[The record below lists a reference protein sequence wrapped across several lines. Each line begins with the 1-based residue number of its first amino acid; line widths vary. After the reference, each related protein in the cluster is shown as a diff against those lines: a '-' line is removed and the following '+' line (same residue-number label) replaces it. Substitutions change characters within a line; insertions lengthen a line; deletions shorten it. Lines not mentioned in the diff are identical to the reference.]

1 MVRHNIETFKAD
13 GSIFTPKKKETFS
26 KKLKETLV
34 FGGTQDKSVTNE
46 TRNIYEENVDITKNI
61 TTKEVQESI
70 MKLVNKAVTDSIQQN
85 KAEAMALI
93 VASNK
98 LRVKGVDTGGG
109 EFVFKGKQEN
119 DATINLSQEADQ
131 SNETKIMNSI
141 ANNIRKE
148 MKKSNS
154 KLAEKIAGT
163 KASDLLDSVLKNT
176 TGAAIGGVTD
186 VANNVVD
193 SLADIGS
200 ELVNSSMFGSSKM
213 DINNIDI
220 NETTKNI
227 KDTLNIDE
235 STNLLDK
242 MEKNNHLENYL
253 NKENISECVQNS
265 DFQNEVELMDI
276 KSRGGN
282 VEISP
287 EQKNKILLVMDC
299 VVNQKNL
306 EEISQKIMNDISNFM
321 ETMKSTVDSEK
332 EGEVAALGDALKVVI
347 AEGGNS
353 TAKVVKASGEAVSEA
368 SQGLGKGISTAS
380 SGLGD
385 GIATASEGIFSGV
398 GDMIQS
404 GGSFFIILA
413 IGAVLVIGFILYMK
427 FSAVSSVTS
436 YGQPPMGYQMPPPNY
451 YPPPM
456 PSAPMSAPSAP
467 MPQ

>member
-13 GSIFTPKKKETFS
+13 GSIFTPKKKVSFS

-46 TRNIYEENVDITKNI
+46 TRNIYEENVDINKNLKSRE
-61 TTKEVQESI
+61 TQESI

-98 LRVKGVDTGGG
+98 LRVKGMKVAGD
-109 EFVFKGKQEN
+109 FNLNAKQEN
-119 DATINLSQEADQ
+119 DATIKLTQNAAQKNIS
-131 SNETKIMNSI
+131 KISNSI

-154 KLAEKIAGT
+154 QLAEKIAGT
-163 KASDLLDSVLKNT
+163 KASDLLNSVLENT
-176 TGAAIGGVTD
+176 AGKVAD
-186 VANNVVD
+186 VANNVVGGVT
-193 SLADIGS
+193 DIAS

-213 DINNIDI
+213 DVKNIDI
-220 NETTKNI
+220 TEKTKNI

-235 STNLLDK
+235 ETNLIDK

-253 NKENISECVQNS
+253 NKENIAECVQNS
-265 DFQNEVELMDI
+265 DFQNEIEVMDVEV
-276 KSRGGN
+276 GGN
-282 VEISP
+282 ANISP

-299 VVNQKNL
+299 VVNQENL
-306 EEISQKIMNDISNFM
+306 EEISQKIMNDIGTFM
-321 ETMKSTVDSEK
+321 ETMKKTVDSEK
-332 EGEVAALGDALKVVI
+332 EGEVAALGNALGVI
-347 AEGGNS
+347 INESGNS
-353 TAKVVKASGEAVSEA
+353 TSKVIRAAGSATGEVIEKTGDATSKVVDSTGGAVSE
-368 SQGLGKGISTAS
+368 
-380 SGLGD
+380 
-385 GIATASEGIFSGV
+385 IFGGFGS
-398 GDMIQS
+398 MIES

-427 FSAVSSVTS
+427 FSAVSSATS
-436 YGQPPMGYQMPPPNY
+436 FGGPPQGYYPPPPNY

-456 PSAPMSAPSAP
+456 PSAPIPAPPAP